1 MFHYD
6 IIKLQLQ
13 QLLHH
18 DDPHTALCDAYV
30 FMQYV
35 IYTVG
40 LESQMFILHAVSY
53 DSCTTKIAQPH
64 VVRALAQLDQ
74 IRNNEPACSCQCIQ
88 RTAWSELIKTKQQHL
103 ISALCFS
110 TLQQLGD
117 LAKDME
123 HHYNQRDFSKFWALL
138 QTKKQA
144 PMTFYNE
151 DDTYDPEITTQLCLA
166 KKWYK
171 YLYSFNDE

>member
-1 MFHYD
+1 M
-6 IIKLQLQ
+6 
-13 QLLHH
+13 
-18 DDPHTALCDAYV
+18 LCVVCMDTSTQV
-30 FMQYV
+30 HFF
-35 IYTVG
+35 G
-40 LESQMFILHAVSY
+40 LGQAVLV
-53 DSCTTKIAQPH
+53 QGQ
-64 VVRALAQLDQ
+64 RALAQLDQ

-88 RTAWSELIKTKQQHL
+88 RTAWSELLKTKQQHL
-103 ISALCFS
+103 ISALRFS

-151 DDTYDPEITTQLCLA
+151 DDTYDPEITTQLRLA

-171 YLYSFNDE
+171 YLYSFPDE